1 MAIPKSAQTIS
12 KLDREHSEVV
22 AVIGD
27 LIVDIK
33 GYFNGTIESGINAV
47 LDSTEISAGGVAG
60 NIAWYLTQLGQ
71 KPLVIGSIGRDCF
84 GSIIKRDLN
93 EFGADCRMIKTVNG
107 MTTGFFVIA
116 IDRNGERT
124 MIGDRGANKKVM
136 VRVSELVKA
145 SPSWIHLSGYTLL
158 NDDGNEV
165 LKNVKIAAQKLGI
178 NYSVDL
184 EGIGERDV
192 ELNLDGAVAICNKDM
207 CDKRLRKNALITIIK
222 AGNEGCYIEYQ
233 GKIKQHT
240 PLPANPVDTTGAG
253 DCFDAAFITAYLRAG
268 DFDAACQFANAA
280 AAFKVGLRGTRVELP
295 EELLKGF
302 FKG

>member
-1 MAIPKSAQTIS
+1 MAILKRAQTDS
-12 KLDREHSEVV
+12 KLDREHSGVV

-27 LIVDIK
+27 LVVDIK
-33 GYFNGTIESGINAV
+33 GYGNGKIESGINAV
-47 LDSTEISAGGVAG
+47 LDSTEIYAGGVAG
-60 NIAWYLTQLGQ
+60 NIAWYLAQLGQ

-84 GSIIKRDLN
+84 GSIIKRNLN
-93 EFGADCRMIKTVNG
+93 KFGADCRMIKKVDG

-124 MIGDRGANKKVM
+124 MIGDRGANRKVM
-136 VRVSELVKA
+136 VSVSELVKA

-158 NDDGNEV
+158 NDNGNEV

-192 ELNLDGAVAICNKDM
+192 MLNLDGAVAICNKGM
-207 CDKRLRKNALITIIK
+207 CDERLRQNALATVIK

-240 PLPANPVDTTGAG
+240 PPPANPVDTTGAG
-253 DCFDAAFITAYLRAG
+253 DCFDAAFIAAYLRAG
-268 DFDAACQFANAA
+268 DFDTACRFANAA
-280 AAFKVGLRGTRVELP
+280 AAFKVGIRGTRVELSA
-295 EELLKGF
+295 ELLRGF
-302 FKG
+302 WQL